1 MSKRASQGAFTSD
14 RGAERAADERL
25 RERGSV
31 MRVRRYLVL
40 LALVGFA
47 GFAEAPSA
55 SAATASVTVHA
66 TINGRNV
73 GSSSASHPVRL
84 RPSVP
89 ALVQVRITNKSSSPV
104 DIRRVE
110 LTGRVIGLSFFAF
123 DTSVGLNVPAGTT
136 DTLSYSLDLTGLRG
150 QATGLMGGAVTVFDN
165 HGHRVAR
172 EGMISDV
179 RGSIVSVYGL
189 FGFALLLL
197 TVLAI
202 LDTAVAIA
210 RHGLPANRW
219 RRGIR
224 ALTPGIGIGLVLVF
238 TLSAADVAVPTGPR
252 WLEAAVGFAV
262 LFFVLG
268 YLTPTPADARDDEV
282 DDDLGDADSALT
294 SAAPSP
300 TADAEPPAYAAATPY
315 ADVALYP
322 RPTYADALRYAAA
335 ASSHSE
341 VPYPGWRSAASDE
354 GAAVTAAPGTAAPAT
369 MPSAAGAVPPPPR

>member
-1 MSKRASQGAFTSD
+1 
-14 RGAERAADERL
+14 
-25 RERGSV
+25 

-66 TINGRNV
+66 TINGRDV

-123 DTSVGLNVPAGTT
+123 DTSVGLNVPAGAT

-282 DDDLGDADSALT
+282 DDDFGDEDSALT
-294 SAAPSP
+294 QCRAVANCGCGTARLCGRDAVRGSCPVSAAHVRGC
-300 TADAEPPAYAAATPY
+300 
-315 ADVALYP
+315 VALRRRRLFP
-322 RPTYADALRYAAA
+322 FRSVRTPAG
-335 ASSHSE
+335 E
-341 VPYPGWRSAASDE
+341 VPLRTKVARLPRRRGPRHRQRCLPRRAQSRRHRDR
-354 GAAVTAAPGTAAPAT
+354 AP
-369 MPSAAGAVPPPPR
+369 